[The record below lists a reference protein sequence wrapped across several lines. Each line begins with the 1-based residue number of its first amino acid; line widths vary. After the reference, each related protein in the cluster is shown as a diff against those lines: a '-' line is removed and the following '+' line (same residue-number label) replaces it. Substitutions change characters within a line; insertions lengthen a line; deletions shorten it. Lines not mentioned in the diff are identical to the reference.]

1 MFSMMDAIRHW
12 FEKHL
17 EEPFYRAEMSRAE
30 GHGNASGSVTM
41 DALAEALS
49 RNYCTLKTWSK

>member
-1 MFSMMDAIRHW
+1 MMDAIRHW